1 MYSWNI
7 EKKLFFS
14 EKAFVII
21 ISGWLIRIKHYIGV
35 FVLAFPFSFYYS
47 MILMT
52 SLTFFSHKHCTLP
65 TTPEMSKMMT
75 DFCIFLCTNLLKM
88 SCEKR
93 WKWHSWDPKF
103 KNFLGEH
110 APRPP
115 LGWAGLAFFPMCI
128 HLQNLTLH
136 PWKQLVSQGYATG
149 HFDFAGKPSL
159 SKSLS
164 WHGVG
169 WCVGQHVN
177 WNSTPCWLSVG
188 WYINGIS
195 VVSKIQLVVYYQ
207 CCVFI
212 DWAITRLY
220 VIAH

>member
-115 LGWAGLAFFPMCI
+115 LARLRWFGLLP
-128 HLQNLTLH
+128 HVHT
-136 PWKQLVSQGYATG
+136 P
-149 HFDFAGKPSL
+149 
-159 SKSLS
+159 SKSHTTALKTTCLPRLCHRS
-164 WHGVG
+164 FWF
-169 WCVGQHVN
+169 
-177 WNSTPCWLSVG
+177 CW
-188 WYINGIS
+188 
-195 VVSKIQLVVYYQ
+195 
-207 CCVFI
+207 
-212 DWAITRLY
+212 
-220 VIAH
+220 

>member
-115 LGWAGLAFFPMCI
+115 LGWAGLAYNFSSPCAYTFKISHYTPEN
-128 HLQNLTLH
+128 NLSPKVMPQVILI
-136 PWKQLVSQGYATG
+136 
-149 HFDFAGKPSL
+149 
-159 SKSLS
+159 
-164 WHGVG
+164 
-169 WCVGQHVN
+169 
-177 WNSTPCWLSVG
+177 CW
-188 WYINGIS
+188 
-195 VVSKIQLVVYYQ
+195 
-207 CCVFI
+207 
-212 DWAITRLY
+212 
-220 VIAH
+220 

>member
-149 HFDFAGKPSL
+149 HFDLLVNLLWVSL
-159 SKSLS
+159 CPGMVSVDVSVNMS
-164 WHGVG
+164 TEI
-169 WCVGQHVN
+169 QPHV
-177 WNSTPCWLSVG
+177 
-188 WYINGIS
+188 
-195 VVSKIQLVVYYQ
+195 
-207 CCVFI
+207 
-212 DWAITRLY
+212 D
-220 VIAH
+220 